1 MDEISKAAMKR
12 FKAAF
17 ADAGLNLRTQPG
29 QVDSPAV
36 RLWLY
41 SCQFDPQAGYRVRLV
56 SQVSADTYRRMKGK
70 DQFKPLIKDESGL
83 KQLTPTDA
91 LSLAISSFDHT
102 SMDVEDGEVA
112 RQALTLFMCQYAC
125 STKTW
130 ALAPS
135 LEDVDGIHI
144 ALIDWRLKSEVVL
157 RPAMIIRKN
166 MLVDDEVAALCAVT
180 LNRHFSLHPE
190 DMP

>member
-41 SCQFDPQAGYRVRLV
+41 SCQFDPKAGFRVRLV
-56 SQVSADTYRRMKGK
+56 SQVSADTYRRMQGRGQLEMLVPDKSG
-70 DQFKPLIKDESGL
+70 IKKLSAGDALMAGIEAYDESVMAGVACEG
-83 KQLTPTDA
+83 QRQMV
-91 LSLAISSFDHT
+91 SL
-102 SMDVEDGEVA
+102 
-112 RQALTLFMCQYAC
+112 LMCRYVC

-130 ALAPS
+130 AMAPS
-135 LEDVDGIHI
+135 LDSVDGIHI
-144 ALIDWRLKSEVVL
+144 ALIDWHSKSRQVL
-157 RPAMIIRKN
+157 RPAMLMRKGV
-166 MLVDDEVAALCAVT
+166 LGEDDVAGLCAAAL
-180 LNRHFSLHPE
+180 RQHFSLHPE